1 MRLAWQ
7 PCCVREAG
15 VREGAKMEPASDS
28 NLSVPIKGTERALQ
42 LLLFPIS
49 PERKRIEEIKEVL
62 PPPWRGVSEKEW
74 NDWRWQ
80 LRHRITTFEQ
90 MKEIIDLTPEEIEGI
105 KQSRGRLALAVT
117 PYFASQMDPINP
129 NCPIRRQAIPRI
141 EECHLSKN
149 DMVDPCGED
158 KDSPVPGL
166 IHRYPDRV
174 LLLVTDQCAV
184 YCRYC
189 TRRRLVGSNE
199 RSITQGNFEEV
210 LKYLKS
216 HRKVRDV
223 LLSGGDPLLLENE
236 RLEEILSR
244 LRALPHIELLRIGT
258 RAPVTLPQRITGG
271 LVRMLKRYHPLMISI
286 HFTHPKE
293 ITDAVKRACNELA
306 DGGIPLGSQTVLLK
320 GINDKPYI
328 MKKLVQELLKIRVR
342 PYYIYQCDLATG
354 TEHFRTSVATGI
366 QIIEKLRGHT
376 TGYAVPTYVVDAP
389 GGGGKIPVEPDYVM
403 SRGKGKIVLRNYEG
417 KVFEYPEPNILEFK
431 KAKLTGEEKVISK
444 KVTA

>member
-1 MRLAWQ
+1 
-7 PCCVREAG
+7 
-15 VREGAKMEPASDS
+15 MEPASDS
-28 NLSVPIKGTERALQ
+28 NLSVPIKGTDGKLQ
-42 LLLFPIS
+42 LFLFPS
-49 PERKRIEEIKEVL
+49 QEGVKKIEEARELI
-62 PPPWRGVSEKEW
+62 PSIWRDVSEREW

-80 LRHRITTFEQ
+80 LRHRITTLEQ
-90 MKEIIDLTPEEIEGI
+90 LKEILNLAPEEIEGI
-105 KQSRGRLALAVT
+105 KHSKGRLALAVT
-117 PYFASQMDPINP
+117 PYFVSLMDPTNP
-129 NCPIRRQAIPRI
+129 NCPIRKQAIPRI

-166 IHRYPDRV
+166 VHRYPDRV
-174 LLLVTDQCAV
+174 LLLVTDQCAT

-199 RSITQGNFEEV
+199 RPITQGNFEEV

-216 HRKVRDV
+216 HKKVRDV

-244 LRALPHIELLRIGT
+244 LRAIPHIELLRIGT
-258 RAPVTLPQRITGG
+258 RAPVTLPQRITVG
-271 LVRMLKRYHPLMISI
+271 LVRMLKKFHPLMISI

-293 ITDAVKRACNELA
+293 ISDAVKRACSELA

-328 MKKLVQELLKIRVR
+328 IKKLVQELLKIRVR

-376 TGYAVPTYVVDAP
+376 TGYAIPTYVVDAP
-389 GGGGKIPVEPDYVM
+389 GGGGKIPIEPVYM
-403 SRGKGKIVLRNYEG
+403 ISRGKGKVVLRNYEG
-417 KVFEYPEPNILEFK
+417 KTFEYPEPNIIEFK
-431 KAKLTGEEKVISK
+431 KAKSNGEEKAVPK
-444 KVTA
+444 KVMA

>member
-1 MRLAWQ
+1 MQ
-7 PCCVREAG
+7 
-15 VREGAKMEPASDS
+15 EGEKMEPASDS
-28 NLSVPIKGTERALQ
+28 NLSVPLRGTERSLQ
-42 LLLFPIS
+42 LVLFPT
-49 PERKRIEEIKEVL
+49 PIEQKKMEETKEIVPPLWKE
-62 PPPWRGVSEKEW
+62 VSEKEW

-90 MKEIIDLTPEEIEGI
+90 LKEIIDLTPEEIEGI
-105 KQSRGRLALAVT
+105 KHSKGRLALAVT
-117 PYFASQMDPINP
+117 PYFASLMDPINP
-129 NCPIRRQAIPRI
+129 NCPIRRQAVPRI
-141 EECHLSKN
+141 EELHLSKN

-158 KDSPVPGL
+158 KDSPIPGL
-166 IHRYPDRV
+166 VHRYPDRV

-189 TRRRLVGSNE
+189 TRRRLVGSHE
-199 RSITQGNFEEV
+199 RAITQGNFEEV

-244 LRALPHIELLRIGT
+244 LRTIPHIELLRIGT
-258 RAPVTLPQRITGG
+258 RVPVTLPQRITGG
-271 LVRMLKRYHPLMISI
+271 LVRMLKKYHPLMISI
-286 HFTHPKE
+286 HFSHPKE
-293 ITDAVKRACNELA
+293 ITDQVRRACNDLA

-320 GINDKPYI
+320 DINDKPYI
-328 MKKLVQELLKIRVR
+328 MKKLVHELLKIRVR

-366 QIIEKLRGHT
+366 QIIEKLRGYT

-389 GGGGKIPVEPDYVM
+389 GGGGKIPVEPVYLV
-403 SRGKGKIVLRNYEG
+403 SRGKGKVVLRNYEG
-417 KVFEYPEPNILEFK
+417 KIFEYPEPNIIEFK
-431 KAKLTGEEKVISK
+431 KKMKANGEEKVGQK
-444 KVTA
+444 KVMA